1 MNRRDFLSITA
12 SCGVA
17 AYINPVFGKSGVSE
31 YIGLHPFI
39 DMHQD
44 AVFIMKTSVDVK
56 TNSVSKQN
64 AGYSFAK
71 QVFTKRDTP
80 GISLADLIS
89 IKPNLTYTSGI
100 GNTDDGMGIVTDRC
114 FMEGMI
120 NGMIECG
127 FSKDKMYMRE
137 GNTLGDGYCY
147 KDYTTTGYAGIAER
161 TGVHLFDLPSGRNTY
176 DVKSA
181 DLQSGTEVIWMD
193 VPDGTVFKRIGY
205 LAPFNQENS
214 WLLNVAKFK
223 AHGMGM
229 TLCAKNLQGCCI
241 VPYVR
246 FCDTLDDFAKYT
258 STVTADFQSGIKDR
272 IDSLYKKHVADGI
285 PRWDRPGDNGAI
297 DFTSGYGMELWAQ
310 RTCDSL
316 SVTKTGLSVIE
327 GIYGR
332 NGNGFVN
339 GPGAGGLAEDH
350 MSNIIIFGKNPFLVD
365 IIGIWLSG
373 HEPGNFGFYHIA
385 KERGLLSTLNPSEIP
400 LYEWGAGTPVLS
412 SLNKFTRTELVTTYL
427 RKNYNDGTETEYH
440 LVNEPFNYGVSVF
453 RKKSHVS
460 VKCIGITSVTYGA
473 RNVVL
478 EYTLP
483 ANSAVS
489 VSVVDI
495 EGKVVAKPY
504 ENRQVSG
511 THVCTWNTSRVPKGT
526 YFVLL
531 QSVFG
536 RAVEKLQL
544 L

>member
-17 AYINPVFGKSGVSE
+17 ACINPVFGKSAVSE

-39 DMHQD
+39 DAHPD
-44 AVFIMKTSVDVK
+44 AVFVMRTSVDVK
-56 TNSVSKQN
+56 TNSISKQN
-64 AGYSFAK
+64 TGYSFAK
-71 QVFTKRDTP
+71 KVFTKRDTP

-114 FMEGMI
+114 FMEGLI

-127 FSKDKMYMRE
+127 FSTDKMYMRE

-147 KDYTTTGYAGIAER
+147 KDYTTTGYAGVAER
-161 TGVHLFDLPSGRNTY
+161 TGVHLFDLASGRNTY
-176 DVKSA
+176 DVKSC
-181 DLQSGTEVIWMD
+181 DLQSGTEVIWKD
-193 VPDGTVFKRIGY
+193 VPDGVVFRRIGY

-241 VPYVR
+241 VPYVK
-246 FCDTLDDFAKYT
+246 FCDTMDDIAKYT
-258 STVTADFQSGIKDR
+258 PAVAANFQGGIKDR
-272 IDSLYKKHVADGI
+272 IESLYKKHVADGI
-285 PRWDRPGDNGAI
+285 PRWDRPGDNGAF

-310 RTCDSL
+310 RSCDSL

-339 GPGAGGLAEDH
+339 GPGDGGLAQDF
-350 MSNIIIFGKNPFLVD
+350 MSNIIIFGKNSFLVD

-385 KERGLLSTLNPSEIP
+385 KERGLLSTINPGEIP
-400 LYEWGAGTPVLS
+400 LYEWGAETPTLS
-412 SLNKFTRTELVTTYL
+412 SLDKFTRTELVTRYL
-427 RKNYNDGTETEYH
+427 RKNYNGGTENEYH
-440 LVNEPFNYGVSVF
+440 LVNEPFNYSVSVY
-453 RKKSHVS
+453 KKRVPVS
-460 VKCIGITSVTYGA
+460 VKCIGITSVGVGA
-473 RNVVL
+473 GNIVI

-483 ANSAVS
+483 SNSDVS
-489 VSVVDI
+489 VSIVDI
-495 EGKVVAKPY
+495 AGKVVAKPF
-504 ENRQVSG
+504 ENRLSGG
-511 THVCTWNTSRVPKGT
+511 THVCTWNTSKVPRGT
-526 YFVLL
+526 YFVVVL
-531 QSVFG
+531 SVYG
-536 RAVEKLQL
+536 RAAEKIHVV
-544 L
+544 